1 MLQLILEKQMDNKE
15 FEPIL
20 ELKISDIMALII
32 DRERLNFEEALL
44 YLYES
49 KLYAWLIDES
59 TKLWHLSASKLFE
72 MLHNEKQTNKLIF
85 PDYV

>member
-1 MLQLILEKQMDNKE
+1 MDKKE

-32 DRERLNFEEALL
+32 DREQLNFEEALQ

-49 KLYAWLIDES
+49 KLYAGLTNES
-59 TKLWHLSASKLFE
+59 TKLWHLSAAKLFE
-72 MLHNEKQTNKLIF
+72 MLHDEKQTNELIF

>member
-1 MLQLILEKQMDNKE
+1 MYKKE

-32 DRERLNFEEALL
+32 DREQIKFEEAIQ

-49 KLYAWLIDES
+49 KLYAGLTNES
-59 TKLWHLSASKLFE
+59 TKLWHLSAEKLFE
-72 MLHNEKQTNKLIF
+72 MLNKEKQNNELIF